1 MGVRMV
7 IMIATDWSLTSLNA
21 LIVID
26 WDDTDWEGVPDMI
39 PVVELR
45 DRPIGRDADMIE
57 NETSS
62 PLTVGVIENDS
73 SFDRT
78 NMDWE

>member
-1 MGVRMV
+1 
-7 IMIATDWSLTSLNA
+7 
-21 LIVID
+21 
-26 WDDTDWEGVPDMI
+26 MI
-39 PVVELR
+39 PVERSR

-57 NETSS
+57 NESSS

-78 NMDWE
+78 NMD

>member
-1 MGVRMV
+1 
-7 IMIATDWSLTSLNA
+7 
-21 LIVID
+21 
-26 WDDTDWEGVPDMI
+26 MI
-39 PVVELR
+39 PVERSR
-45 DRPIGRDADMIE
+45 DGPIGRDADMIE

-78 NMDWE
+78 NMD

>member
-21 LIVID
+21 LIVTG
-26 WDDTDWEGVPDMI
+26 WGNTDWEGVPDMI
-39 PVVELR
+39 PVERSR

>member
-1 MGVRMV
+1 MNRSV
-7 IMIATDWSLTSLNA
+7 TDWSLTSFDA
-21 LIVID
+21 LTVTD
-26 WDDTDWEGVPDMI
+26 WDDVDWEGVPDMI
-39 PVVELR
+39 PVERSR